1 MLVLSES
8 IIFGLCISSLCS
20 LFQVQWYIMMYYWC
34 LLYTVLKRSTHVYPL
49 YPSVLKHHKHGSKN
63 PPLKSIEFIVV
74 FPCFSMFFPLNLH
87 FVWRL
92 FIFFVNVPSLG
103 DQDPTI
109 ERIVTPRLALTTAEY
124 FACAAG
130 FVEVSYP
137 KLVDDYQF
145 MGKFMFFFWYI
156 T

>member
-1 MLVLSES
+1 MAVFSWPDEIL
-8 IIFGLCISSLCS
+8 ISHGMHS
-20 LFQVQWYIMMYYWC
+20 VAAW
-34 LLYTVLKRSTHVYPL
+34 